1 MRPTRLAGLV
11 AAFMT
16 TITPAAAQ
24 DSMSALERP
33 EALTRFFAALDA
45 AEAGEGQRPVHILQL
60 GDSHTVGDMITA
72 SLRARLQNSIRR
84 GGRGVLPPG
93 KPYPLYQ
100 PRQVELFEQ
109 SWTAVTPTPG
119 SDAMAGVGLSGSR
132 TLVWGEGSS
141 LRIEAEGSAAFSRVV
156 LCGATGPA
164 AGILT
169 VRTEFSETSVSFA
182 EPVIGADCREVR
194 LGEPVR
200 SVSLIGGSS
209 AVDLHSV
216 ATFAEG
222 SGVAVSALGV
232 IGATLND
239 LAVRDPA
246 VVRAELDAWRPD
258 LVVLAFGTNEGFDPF
273 LDAAAYDVLLR
284 GQIAR
289 LRSLAP
295 SADFLIL
302 GAPDA
307 QRPEGGGTCG
317 DDETLWRIPRE
328 LPLVRDVQ
336 RRVAADMGVA
346 FWDWHARMGGD
357 CSAHRLATA
366 YEPLM
371 RGDHVH
377 FNSAGGDWIGQM
389 LSEDLTA
396 AWRARA
402 APAAA
407 EE

>member
-1 MRPTRLAGLV
+1 MRSARLAGLV
-11 AAFMT
+11 AALT
-16 TITPAAAQ
+16 AAITSAQAQ
-24 DSMSALERP
+24 DPMSALDRP
-33 EALTRFFAALDA
+33 ETLTRFFDALDA
-45 AEAGEGQRPVHILQL
+45 AGAGEGERPVHILQL

-72 SLRARLQNSIRR
+72 SVRSRLQNSIGR

-93 KPYPLYQ
+93 KPYALYQ

-109 SWTAVTPTPG
+109 AWTAVTPGPG
-119 SDAMAGVGLSGSR
+119 SAAMAGVGLSGSR
-132 TLVWGEGSS
+132 ALIWGEGSS

-156 LCGATGPA
+156 LCAATGPA
-164 AGILT
+164 AGTLT
-169 VRTEFSETSVSFA
+169 VRAGFSETAVSFT
-182 EPVIGADCREVR
+182 EPTSGAACREVR

-200 SVSLIGGSS
+200 SATIQGGGG
-209 AVDLHSV
+209 AVELHSV

-232 IGATLND
+232 IGATLRD

-258 LVVLAFGTNEGFDPF
+258 LIVLGFGTNEGFDPF
-273 LDAAAYDVLLR
+273 LDPDAYEPLLR

-289 LRSLAP
+289 LRTLAP
-295 SADFLIL
+295 QADILIL

-307 QRPEGGGTCG
+307 QRAEGGGTCG
-317 DDETLWRIPRE
+317 DEASLWRIPRE

-336 RRVAADMGVA
+336 RRVAADTGVA

-366 YEPLM
+366 PEPLM

-389 LSEDLTA
+389 LAEDLTA

>member
-1 MRPTRLAGLV
+1 VRPARLAGLV
-11 AAFMT
+11 AALMT
-16 TITPAAAQ
+16 MITPAAAQ
-24 DSMSALERP
+24 DSMTALERP
-33 EALTRFFAALDA
+33 ETLARFFAALDA
-45 AEAGEGQRPVHILQL
+45 AQAGEGERPVHILQL
-60 GDSHTVGDMITA
+60 GDSHTVGDLITA
-72 SLRARLQNSIRR
+72 SLRSRLQNSIGR

-109 SWTAVTPTPG
+109 AWTAVTPSPG

-132 TLVWGEGSS
+132 ALIWGEGSS

-156 LCGATGPA
+156 LCAATGPA
-164 AGILT
+164 AGSLT
-169 VRTEFSETSVSFA
+169 VRAGFSETAVSFA
-182 EPVIGADCREVR
+182 EPVPGAACREVR
-194 LGEPVR
+194 LEEPTR
-200 SVSLIGGSS
+200 AATIIGGTG

-216 ATFAEG
+216 GAFADG
-222 SGVAVSALGV
+222 PGVAVSALGV
-232 IGATLND
+232 IGATLRD

-258 LVVLAFGTNEGFDPF
+258 LIILAFGTNEGFDPF
-273 LDAAAYDVLLR
+273 LDPAAYEPLLR
-284 GQIAR
+284 GQITQ
-289 LRSLAP
+289 LRTLAP
-295 SADFLIL
+295 QADILIL

-317 DDETLWRIPRE
+317 DEESLWRIPRE

-402 APAAA
+402 VPAAA

>member
-1 MRPTRLAGLV
+1 
-11 AAFMT
+11 MT
-16 TITPAAAQ
+16 
-24 DSMSALERP
+24 ALERP
-33 EALTRFFAALDA
+33 DALTRFFAALDA
-45 AEAGEGQRPVHILQL
+45 AAAGEGERPVHILQL
-60 GDSHTVGDMITA
+60 GDSHTVGDLITA
-72 SLRARLQNSIRR
+72 SVRSRLQNSIGR
-84 GGRGVLPPG
+84 GGRGALPPG

-109 SWTAVTPTPG
+109 AWTATTAAPG
-119 SDAMAGVGLSGSR
+119 SAAMSGMGLSGSR
-132 TLVWGEGSS
+132 ALVWGEGSS

-156 LCGATGPA
+156 LCAATGPE
-164 AGILT
+164 AGALT
-169 VRTEFSETSVSFA
+169 VRAGVSETTVSFA
-182 EPVIGADCREVR
+182 DPVSGAACREVR
-194 LGEPVR
+194 LGEPARAATLV
-200 SVSLIGGSS
+200 GGPG

-216 ATFAEG
+216 ATFADG
-222 SGVAVSALGV
+222 PGVAVSALGV
-232 IGATLND
+232 IGATLRD

-258 LVVLAFGTNEGFDPF
+258 LIVLAFGANEGFDPF
-273 LDAAAYDVLLR
+273 LDPAAYEPLLR
-284 GQIAR
+284 GQIAQ
-289 LRSLAP
+289 LRTLAP
-295 SADFLIL
+295 GADILIL

-307 QRPEGGGTCG
+307 QRAEGGGACG
-317 DDETLWRIPRE
+317 DEDGLWRIPRE

-357 CSAHRLATA
+357 CSAHRLVTA
-366 YEPLM
+366 WEPLM

-389 LSEDLTA
+389 LAEDLTA
-396 AWRARA
+396 AWRARP

>member
-24 DSMSALERP
+24 DSMTALERP
-33 EALTRFFAALDA
+33 ETLTRFFTALDA
-45 AEAGEGQRPVHILQL
+45 AEAGEGERPVHILQL
-60 GDSHTVGDMITA
+60 GDSHTVGDLITA
-72 SLRARLQNSIRR
+72 SLRSRLQNSIGR

-109 SWTAVTPTPG
+109 AWTAVTPAPG

-132 TLVWGEGSS
+132 ALVWGEGSS

-164 AGILT
+164 AGTVT
-169 VRTEFSETSVSFA
+169 VRAGFSETAVRFA
-182 EPVIGADCREVR
+182 EPVPGAACREVR
-194 LGEPVR
+194 LDEPAR
-200 SVSLIGGSS
+200 SATLIGGTG

-216 ATFAEG
+216 ATFADG

-239 LAVRDPA
+239 LAVRDAA

-258 LVVLAFGTNEGFDPF
+258 LIVLAFGTNEGFDPF
-273 LDAAAYDVLLR
+273 LDPAAYEPLLR

-295 SADFLIL
+295 YADILIL

-317 DDETLWRIPRE
+317 DEDSLWRIPRE

-402 APAAA
+402 VPAAA

>member
-1 MRPTRLAGLV
+1 VRLARLAGLV
-11 AAFMT
+11 AALMT
-16 TITPAAAQ
+16 TVTPTQAQ
-24 DSMSALERP
+24 DPMSALDRP
-33 EALTRFFAALDA
+33 EALTRFFDALDA
-45 AEAGEGQRPVHILQL
+45 AEAGVGDRPVHILQL
-60 GDSHTVGDMITA
+60 GDSHTVGDLITA
-72 SLRARLQNSIRR
+72 SVRARLQAGVGR

-109 SWTAVTPTPG
+109 AWAAVTPSPG
-119 SDAMAGVGLSGSR
+119 SAAMSGVGLSGSR
-132 TLVWGEGSS
+132 ALIWGEASS

-156 LCGATGPA
+156 LCAATGPA
-164 AGILT
+164 AGTLT
-169 VRTEFSETSVSFA
+169 VRTGLSETAVSFA
-182 EPVIGADCREVR
+182 DPIPGAACREVR
-194 LGEPVR
+194 LSEPVR
-200 SVSLIGGSS
+200 AATLVGGTG

-222 SGVAVSALGV
+222 AGVVVSALGV
-232 IGATLND
+232 IGATLRD

-258 LVVLAFGTNEGFDPF
+258 LIVLAFGTNEGFDPF
-273 LDAAAYDVLLR
+273 LDPAAYEPLLR
-284 GQIAR
+284 GQIAQ
-289 LRSLAP
+289 LRTLAP
-295 SADFLIL
+295 RADILIV

-307 QRPEGGGTCG
+307 QRAEGGGTCG
-317 DDETLWRIPRE
+317 DEETLWRIPRE

-389 LSEDLTA
+389 LSEDLIA

-402 APAAA
+402 VPAAA